1 MHRPQKHRAYTP
13 QPCCL
18 QRHKLKTCRLTHLN
32 GCKHILARSKSHKCI
47 PRALVATL
55 SCARNSRNSRNTVRT
70 LRTLGTLGIR
80 GFFPPLSPSPLL
92 SSPPLSPSPPVRAC
106 VHVYE
111 RVHVCV
117 CAVAYV
123 RACCGVHACVLW
135 GVLATT
141 LATYLSHVRV
151 RMSACTSM

>member
-1 MHRPQKHRAYTP
+1 MQADTLKR
-13 QPCCL
+13 L
-18 QRHKLKTCRLTHLN
+18 QTHLGTLIN
-32 GCKHILARSKSHKCI
+32 RTSVYRVHSSQLFLA
-47 PRALVATL
+47 LG
-55 SCARNSRNSRNTVRT
+55 
-70 LRTLGTLGIR
+70 TLGTLGT
-80 GFFPPLSPSPLL
+80 PSELSEHSEHLEYEL
-92 SSPPLSPSPPVRAC
+92 SSPPSPPLPFSARPTLSPSPPVRAC

-141 LATYLSHVRV
+141 LATYLSHVCV